1 MSGRPTD
8 APPPARPPRPG
19 RAGSGPPGV
28 EARRIALDALG
39 RIEDGGAYANLVVP
53 AVLDRSGLQSDDRGL
68 VTDLVYGTTRMRRAC
83 DAVVDRFL
91 VTDPEPV
98 ARRALRMGAY
108 QLLFRGVPPHAAVG
122 ATVGAVPKR
131 ARGFVNAVLRRVAD
145 AGPDIAWPDDATRL
159 SYPDWIVERLVAD
172 LGHDEALGAL
182 AAMNE
187 PPTVHRRDDGYV
199 QDRAS
204 EWVVDLVGAQPGE
217 VVLDLCAA
225 PGGKTTGLAAA
236 GAWVAAGDIRPSRVG
251 LLAGN
256 VLRYGQG
263 RVAVV
268 VADAA
273 HPPFTQGVADR
284 VLLDAPC
291 SGLGALRHRP
301 DARWRIEE
309 DAVERL
315 AAVQRRLLDEAVGL
329 LRPGGLLVY
338 SVCTLTAAETVGADA
353 WLAEHHPSLVVDD
366 RPLPEPWQRV
376 GRGARVLPQ
385 AVDTD
390 GMYVLRAR
398 VGLEE

>member
-1 MSGRPTD
+1 MTTRRPTQD
-8 APPPARPPRPG
+8 AP
-19 RAGSGPPGV
+19 GV
-28 EARRIALDALG
+28 AARRVALEALA
-39 RIEDGGAYANLVVP
+39 RVEDGGAYANLVVP
-53 AVLDRSGLQSDDRGL
+53 SILDRAGLRSDDRGL

-83 DAVVDRFL
+83 DAAVDRFL

-145 AGPDIAWPDDATRL
+145 AGGDVAWPDDATRL
-159 SYPDWIVERLVAD
+159 SYPDWVVERLVAD
-172 LGHDEALGAL
+172 LGRDDALGAL

-187 PPTVHRRDDGYV
+187 PPTVHRRDDGYT

-204 EWVVDLVGAQPGE
+204 EWVVDLVGARPGE
-217 VVLDLCAA
+217 VVADLCAA

-236 GAWVAAGDIRPSRVG
+236 GAWVAAGEIRPSRAG

-256 VLRYGQG
+256 VRRYGHG

-273 HPPFTQGVADR
+273 HPPFRGGVADR

-301 DARWRIEE
+301 DARWRIEA
-309 DAVERL
+309 DAVDRL
-315 AAVQRRLLDEAVGL
+315 AGVQRRLLDEAVRL
-329 LRPGGLLVY
+329 LRPGGVLVY
-338 SVCTLTAAETVGADA
+338 SVCTLTSAETVGVDE
-353 WLAEHHPSLVVDD
+353 WLAEHHPELEADD
-366 RPLPEPWQRV
+366 APLPEPWRRV

-385 AVDTD
+385 DADTD

-398 VGLEE
+398 LPAEG